1 MAEKAAEKAAV
12 EAKKEKYMAG
22 PLLSEVGEE
31 LRDADAPQ
39 ATQQA
44 LLEEESVDQITDD
57 KIVPHETSNCNSAA

>member
-12 EAKKEKYMAG
+12 EVEKEEYMAG
-22 PLLSEVGEE
+22 PLLSEVEEE

-44 LLEEESVDQITDD
+44 EKAAVEAKKEEYMAGPLLSE
-57 KIVPHETSNCNSAA
+57 